1 MSTNREFHFGVAVTT
16 LHNVAVEADDLD
28 AAVLAFDSWL
38 RKESTESYPMQIVKR
53 EINIIGVGQIEDGK
67 MVPAGTI
74 SDETEKELAS
84 RPEIGAS
91 TAFGA
96 SDTVH

>member
-38 RKESTESYPMQIVKR
+38 RKESTESYETTTIKR
-53 EINIIGVGQIEDGK
+53 EINVIGVGQVKDGQ
-67 MVPAGTI
+67 MVDAGTI

-96 SDTVH
+96 SGTVH

>member
-28 AAVLAFDSWL
+28 AAVLAFDDWL
-38 RKESTESYPMQIVKR
+38 RKESTESYPMQIVK
-53 EINIIGVGQIEDGK
+53 INIIGVGQIEDGK

>member
-67 MVPAGTI
+67 MVDAGTI

>member
-28 AAVLAFDSWL
+28 AAVLAFDDWL

-53 EINIIGVGQIEDGK
+53 EINIIGVGQIEDGQ
-67 MVPAGTI
+67 MVDAGTI

-84 RPEIGAS
+84 RSEIGAS